1 MSHPHQDIPERPGG
15 RPRVGLLLPRD
26 LPAGQLLDYA
36 RRAQDAGFAALWVV
50 EDMSWR
56 GGIAQAAAVLGA
68 TRLEVGIGILPAGA
82 RNAVYAAMEV
92 ATLAQLFPGRLTVG
106 VGHGMPEWMRA
117 AGAWSPRPLGVLADH
132 VTTLRT
138 LLRGGRIAPVAKGPE
153 VALDPSAVP
162 DQVPDVL
169 LGVRGPRSLAL
180 SGRVADGTVLAEPT
194 SPEYVR
200 AALAAVA
207 PRGPHRLAAFNVAA
221 VDEDRGRALAR
232 ARPALAWIGEP
243 DWAPHLAPMDI
254 GAGVR
259 ALREEC
265 ADREEFARRLPDA
278 WVARLALAGTPAEV
292 RTRLAALGAA
302 GVTDAVLLP
311 TGPEPMAEVA
321 SLAAAV

>member
-1 MSHPHQDIPERPGG
+1 MTLAHQDVPDRRGR

-26 LPAGQLLDYA
+26 LPAGQVLDYA
-36 RRAQDAGFAALWVV
+36 RQAQDAGFTALWVV

-56 GGIAQAAAVLGA
+56 GGIAQAGAILAA

-117 AGAWSPRPLGVLADH
+117 AGAWSTRPLGVLSDH
-132 VTTLRT
+132 ATVLRS
-138 LLRGGRIAPVAKGPE
+138 LLRGRSAAPVAGGPE

-207 PRGPHRLAAFNVAA
+207 PRGPHRLVAFNVAS

-254 GAGVR
+254 GAEVR
-259 ALREEC
+259 ALRERC

-292 RTRLAALGAA
+292 GAGLSTLAEA

-311 TGPEPMAEVA
+311 TGPDPMAEVA
-321 SLAAAV
+321 SLATVV